1 MEDITM
7 AGINMRSEGLVNNLH
22 EYTFHILGCGA
33 IGSSAATQLARA
45 GAEKFLLYDM
55 DDVATENIGVS
66 QYSGEHIDMKKVEAL
81 NEILLGINYK
91 CNIMMYP
98 EYYNMFRYQDNNDIV
113 ILGFD
118 SMKSRKEAVED
129 ICSNKRT
136 KPYLL
141 IDGRM
146 GGEHYQQ
153 YVFTNVTL
161 ANYLKTWYSDEDGD
175 PEPCNVKA
183 TTYCSNMAGSFI
195 VNAIRKIVTKSPYE
209 KELTFNFPSMTLQ
222 KNTCLPV

>member
-1 MEDITM
+1 M
-7 AGINMRSEGLVNNLH
+7 AGINMRSEGLVSNLH

-66 QYSGEHIDMKKVEAL
+66 QYSGEHIEMKKVEAL

-118 SMKSRKEAVED
+118 SMKSRREAVED

-161 ANYLKTWYSDEDGD
+161 ANYVKTWYSDDDGA
-175 PEPCNVKA
+175 PEPCNIKA
-183 TTYCSNMAGSFI
+183 SSYCSNMAGSMI
-195 VNAIRKIVTKSPYE
+195 VNAIRKIVTHSPYE
-209 KELTFNFPSMTLQ
+209 SELTFNFPSMTLQ
-222 KNTCLPV
+222 KNTCLPI

>member
-1 MEDITM
+1 M

-91 CNIMMYP
+91 CETMMYP

-118 SMKSRKEAVED
+118 SMKSRKEAVEN

-161 ANYLKTWYSDEDGD
+161 ANYLKTWYSDDDGD

>member
-1 MEDITM
+1 M

>member
-1 MEDITM
+1 M
-7 AGINMRSEGLVNNLH
+7 AGINMRSEGLVSNLH

-66 QYSGEHIDMKKVEAL
+66 QYSGEHIEMKKVEAL

-118 SMKSRKEAVED
+118 SMKSRREAVED

-161 ANYLKTWYSDEDGD
+161 ANYVKTWYSDDDGD

-195 VNAIRKIVTKSPYE
+195 VNAIRKIVTHSPYE
-209 KELTFNFPSMTLQ
+209 SELTFNFPSMTLQ
-222 KNTCLPV
+222 KNTCLPI

>member
-1 MEDITM
+1 M
-7 AGINMRSEGLVNNLH
+7 AGINMRSVGLVNNLH

-66 QYSGEHIDMKKVEAL
+66 QYSDEHIGMKKVEAL
-81 NEILLGINYK
+81 NEILLGINIDSE
-91 CNIMMYP
+91 IMMYP
-98 EYYNMFRYQDNNDIV
+98 EYYSMFRYQNNNDIV

-118 SMKSRKEAVED
+118 SMKCRKEAVED
-129 ICSNKRT
+129 ICSNKIT

-153 YVFTNVTL
+153 YLFKDLTL
-161 ANYLKTWYSDEDGD
+161 NKYLKTWYSDADGD
-175 PEPCNVKA
+175 PEPCNIKA
-183 TTYCSNMAGSFI
+183 TTYCSNMAGAFI
-195 VNAIRKIVTKSPYE
+195 VNAIRKVVTDSPYE
-209 KELTFNFPSMTLQ
+209 TALTFNFPMMTLQ
-222 KNTCLPV
+222 KNTCYPA

>member
-1 MEDITM
+1 M
-7 AGINMRSEGLVNNLH
+7 AGINMRSEGLVSNLH

-66 QYSGEHIDMKKVEAL
+66 QYSGEHIEMKKVEAL

-118 SMKSRKEAVED
+118 SMKSRREAVED

-161 ANYLKTWYSDEDGD
+161 ANYVKTWYSDDDGD

-195 VNAIRKIVTKSPYE
+195 VNAIRKIVTNSPYE
-209 KELTFNFPSMTLQ
+209 SELTFNFPSMTLQ
-222 KNTCLPV
+222 KNTCLPI

>member
-1 MEDITM
+1 M
-7 AGINMRSEGLVNNLH
+7 AGINMRSEGLVSNLH

-55 DDVATENIGVS
+55 DNVATENIGVS
-66 QYSGEHIDMKKVEAL
+66 QYSGEHIEMKKVEAL

-118 SMKSRKEAVED
+118 SMKSRREAVED

-161 ANYLKTWYSDEDGD
+161 ANYLKTWYSDDNGD

-222 KNTCLPV
+222 KSTCLPV